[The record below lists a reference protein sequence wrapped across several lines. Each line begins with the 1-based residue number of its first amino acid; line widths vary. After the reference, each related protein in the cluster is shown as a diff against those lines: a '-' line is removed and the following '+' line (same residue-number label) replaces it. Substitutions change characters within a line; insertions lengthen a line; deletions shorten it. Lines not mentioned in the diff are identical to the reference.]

1 MSITLLLIPD
11 FALILLGFAIHRV
24 TGWSRDFWSGLEK
37 LVYFVLF
44 PALLFHSIAR
54 NKIDFTAAAPALKL
68 AALVV
73 VIGMVAAWLGRYAA
87 RGGKAAQTD
96 FASAFQ
102 TAFRFN
108 SYIGLAA
115 AARLHGEAGIAAFGI
130 VIGLVVPMCNIAS
143 VWALAR
149 HGEVPI
155 WKELV
160 QNPLIIATAGGVL
173 YSVSGLP
180 FPEVAQMLISRM
192 GAASIACGLLCV
204 GAALTLSNV
213 RGNAALIGHMT
224 AVKLLLMP
232 AAAWMLAPVL
242 GVTGVYRDMVMLLAA
257 LPTATSAYVLA
268 VRMGGNGELVA
279 QAVTV
284 STLCGM
290 IALPVWLSLAR

>member
-1 MSITLLLIPD
+1 MSIALLLVPD
-11 FALILLGFAIHRV
+11 FALILLGFAIHRM
-24 TGWSRDFWSGLEK
+24 TGWGRDFWSGLEK

-54 NKIDFTAAAPALKL
+54 NKIDFLAAAPALKL

-73 VIGMVAAWLGRYAA
+73 LIGMVAAWLGRYAA
-87 RGGKAAQTD
+87 RGSSAQSD

-115 AARLHGEAGIAAFGI
+115 AARLYGEAGIAAFGI
-130 VIGLVVPMCNIAS
+130 VIGLVVPMCNVAS

-149 HGEVPI
+149 HGDVSLLR
-155 WKELV
+155 ELIR
-160 QNPLIIATAGGVL
+160 NPLILATAGGVL
-173 YSVSGLP
+173 FSVSGLP

-213 RGNAALIGHMT
+213 RGNALLIGHMT
-224 AVKLLLMP
+224 AVKLLVMP
-232 AAAWMLAPVL
+232 AAVWLLAPVL
-242 GVTGVYRDMVMLLAA
+242 GVTGVYREMVMLLAA

-290 IALPVWLSLAR
+290 IALPVWLTLAR

>member
-1 MSITLLLIPD
+1 MSITLLLVPD
-11 FALILLGFAIHRV
+11 FSLILLGLAIHRL
-24 TGWSRDFWSGLEK
+24 TGWGREFWAGLEK

-54 NKIDFTAAAPALKL
+54 NRIDFAAAAPALTL
-68 AALVV
+68 AGLVV
-73 VIGMVAAWLGRYAA
+73 VTGMVAAWLGRYAA
-87 RGGKAAQTD
+87 RGDPAA
-96 FASAFQ
+96 FASVFQ

-130 VIGLVVPMCNIAS
+130 VIGLVVPICNIAS

-149 HGEVPI
+149 HGELPI
-155 WKELV
+155 WKELL
-160 QNPLIIATAGGVL
+160 QNPLILATAGGVL
-173 YSVSGLP
+173 YSLSGLP
-180 FPEVAQMLISRM
+180 FPEVAQMLVSRM

-204 GAALTLSNV
+204 GAALTLSNMK
-213 RGNAALIGHMT
+213 GNAALIGHMT

-232 AAAWMLAPVL
+232 AAAWLLAPVL

-268 VRMGGNGELVA
+268 VRMGGKGELVA
-279 QAVTV
+279 QSVTV

-290 IALPVWLSLAR
+290 IALPVWLNLAK